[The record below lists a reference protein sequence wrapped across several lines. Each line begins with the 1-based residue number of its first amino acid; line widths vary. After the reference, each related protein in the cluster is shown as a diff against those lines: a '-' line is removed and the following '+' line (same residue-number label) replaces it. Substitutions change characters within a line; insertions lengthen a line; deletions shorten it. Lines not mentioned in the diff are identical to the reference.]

1 MSEDL
6 SGLRILI
13 VDDTAI
19 NIDVLNETL
28 SEYKRSIAT
37 NGVKAIAVAESP
49 NPPDLILLDIMMPEM
64 DGYEVCK
71 HLKSNPQTKDIPIIF
86 STAMDEVQDRKRGYE
101 LGAVDYITKPFE
113 TLEVKTRVKTHLS
126 LIMARREL
134 ATLKSNS

>member
-1 MSEDL
+1 MVEDIG
-6 SGLRILI
+6 SLRILI
-13 VDDTAI
+13 VDDTPI
-19 NIDVLNETL
+19 NIDVLNDVL
-28 SEYKRSIAT
+28 SEYKRSVAT
-37 NGVKAIAVAESP
+37 NGAKAIKIAESQ

-113 TLEVKTRVKTHLS
+113 LLEVKMRVKTHLS
-126 LIMARREL
+126 LIMAKKEL
-134 ATLKSNS
+134 ASLKKNS